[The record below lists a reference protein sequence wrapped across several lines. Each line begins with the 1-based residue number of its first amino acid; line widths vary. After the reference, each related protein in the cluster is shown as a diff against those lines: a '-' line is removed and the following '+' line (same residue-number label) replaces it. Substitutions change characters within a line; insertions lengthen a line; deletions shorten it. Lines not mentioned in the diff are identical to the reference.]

1 MSETPHKRAAF
12 EAPARLAQPTPYDPG
27 MPRPGAT
34 VAGALLV
41 LLRAIGGI
49 VVLVS
54 LVLDWPEV
62 LATLEGASDAGSL
75 AAESGVLLTVA
86 LVSGGFFVVV
96 DLVLALFIYL
106 GRNWARVLVL
116 IVSTISIV
124 SAFVSWWAQ
133 GQQLTLDGSLTTLAL
148 DILVLL
154 ALSSRAA
161 AAYARRTERR

>member
-1 MSETPHKRAAF
+1 
-12 EAPARLAQPTPYDPG
+12 
-27 MPRPGAT
+27 
-34 VAGALLV
+34 
-41 LLRAIGGI
+41 
-49 VVLVS
+49 
-54 LVLDWPEV
+54 
-62 LATLEGASDAGSL
+62 
-75 AAESGVLLTVA
+75 VLLTVA

-154 ALSSRAA
+154 ALS
-161 AAYARRTERR
+161 